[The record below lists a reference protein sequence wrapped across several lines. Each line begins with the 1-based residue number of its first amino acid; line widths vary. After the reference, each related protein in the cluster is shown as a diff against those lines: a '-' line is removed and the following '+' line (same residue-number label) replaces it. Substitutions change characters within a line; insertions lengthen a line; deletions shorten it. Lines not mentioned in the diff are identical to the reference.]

1 MTLWLHRVS
10 VSLTLNNKFKEFI
23 ELCYQFLLDG
33 ISRGAKT
40 VDWVKRKMV
49 YIEKK
54 GRRFDNRQILFNI
67 LFSRGVFITF
77 EKVAR
82 VIIE

>member
-1 MTLWLHRVS
+1 MLS
-10 VSLTLNNKFKEFI
+10 VFIRWYLSWGKE
-23 ELCYQFLLDG
+23 
-33 ISRGAKT
+33 K

-54 GRRFDNRQILFNI
+54 KKPRRFDNRQILFNI
-67 LFSRGVFITF
+67 LFSRGVFFIFYVITF